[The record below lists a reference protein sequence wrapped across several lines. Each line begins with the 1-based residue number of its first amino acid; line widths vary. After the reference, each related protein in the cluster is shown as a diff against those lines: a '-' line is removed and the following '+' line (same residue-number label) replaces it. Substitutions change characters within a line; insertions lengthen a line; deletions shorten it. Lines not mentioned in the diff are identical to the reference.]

1 MNIDEYRAMKAQMQ
15 QEEATQQNEQTPNS
29 TPPNDTSQKL
39 SDTKPSEKPLDN
51 NSPNTNPT
59 ETPSKSPENQTEQT
73 QTKIPETIHL
83 EGIGEITIDELR
95 KGYLRNKDYTQ
106 KTQEVSRQRKEA
118 EEAIEFVKQIKEN
131 PEVLQQM
138 ASGQAPQQ
146 FDPLIQKILELE
158 ASIYD
163 MKIEK
168 EIDYLQNKYDDFDV
182 REVLEIAHSKKIL
195 NLEDAYLL
203 SKSAKNPSSNT
214 NINIEELKQQ
224 IRKEVL
230 KELETDAET
239 TRTIITP
246 GNDGAVYE
254 DNTPKLTDKEK
265 KVAKHMFKDSK
276 NPYAEYAKWKNVKS

>member
-1 MNIDEYRAMKAQMQ
+1 MKAQMQ
-15 QEEATQQNEQTPNS
+15 QEEATQQNEQTPNP
-29 TPPNDTSQKL
+29 TPPNTSTKPP
-39 SDTKPSEKPLDN
+39 DTKTDEKPPEN
-51 NSPNTNPT
+51 NSSNTNPS
-59 ETPSKSPENQTEQT
+59 ETPSKPPENQTEQT

-118 EEAIEFVKQIKEN
+118 EEAIEFVRQIKEN

-230 KELETDAET
+230 KELEADAET

>member
-1 MNIDEYRAMKAQMQ
+1 MKAQMQ
-15 QEEATQQNEQTPNS
+15 QEEATQQNEQTPNP
-29 TPPNDTSQKL
+29 TPPNTSTKPH
-39 SDTKPSEKPLDN
+39 DTKTDEKPPEN
-51 NSPNTNPT
+51 NPQNPKPS
-59 ETPSKSPENQTEQT
+59 ETPSKPPENQTEQT

-230 KELETDAET
+230 KELEADAET

>member
-1 MNIDEYRAMKAQMQ
+1 MQ
-15 QEEATQQNEQTPNS
+15 QEEATQQNEQTPNP
-29 TPPNDTSQKL
+29 TPPNTSTKPH
-39 SDTKPSEKPLDN
+39 DTKTDEKPPEN
-51 NSPNTNPT
+51 NPQNPKPS
-59 ETPSKSPENQTEQT
+59 ETPSKPPENQTEQT

-230 KELETDAET
+230 KELEADAET